1 MSAKELTE
9 ILDLKACRFVPAPV
23 PEDLPVF
30 THTAILVPGV
40 ESAGA
45 PHGAVALPVRAHGRD
60 LGHFLLVFPT
70 PSFGIGIP
78 TDVKHTVV
86 ALADQLGMAMLRYQ
100 RP

>member
-9 ILDLKACRFVPAPV
+9 ILDLKVCRYVSTPV

-30 THTAILVPGV
+30 THTAIVVPSV
-40 ESAGA
+40 ESENA

-70 PSFGIGIP
+70 PTFGIGIP
-78 TDVKHTVV
+78 SDVKHAAV
-86 ALADQLGMAMLRYQ
+86 ALADQLGVALLRYQ